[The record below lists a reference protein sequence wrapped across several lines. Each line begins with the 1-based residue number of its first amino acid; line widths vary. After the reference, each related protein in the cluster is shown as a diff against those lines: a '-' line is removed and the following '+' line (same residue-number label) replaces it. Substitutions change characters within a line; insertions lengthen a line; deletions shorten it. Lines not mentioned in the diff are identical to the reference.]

1 MTYHQFS
8 IIVGIHHHF
17 LNMSFWNSFRMF
29 LDSKSLKTCR
39 RLKKSLRRW
48 LRQPGA
54 AQLSLA
60 VSVSHR
66 GDRNRAILVVKIMI
80 NHDKPSN
87 LRMAHFQRTLYIN
100 IYIYIYLMCCVLVI
114 TSSYHP
120 VQLTNCVYL
129 HFLLTIL
136 NPQSLGHHLPK
147 LVTCGIPD

>member
-1 MTYHQFS
+1 
-8 IIVGIHHHF
+8 
-17 LNMSFWNSFRMF
+17 MF

-66 GDRNRAILVVKIMI
+66 GDRNRPILVVKIMI

-87 LRMAHFQRTLYIN
+87 LRMAYFQRTLYI
-100 IYIYIYLMCCVLVI
+100 
-114 TSSYHP
+114 
-120 VQLTNCVYL
+120 
-129 HFLLTIL
+129 
-136 NPQSLGHHLPK
+136 
-147 LVTCGIPD
+147 